1 MIIMY
6 RLPGVVA
13 GVALI
18 LYTAI
23 VLITLNAFDITLTL
37 PGIAGIILGIGM
49 AVDANVIIYARIQE
63 EIAAG
68 NSVRASIKSGF
79 SKAVQRNLRW
89 KHHNPDRIS
98 RADVAWFRYC

>member
-1 MIIMY
+1 MAGLIGLVIVIIFMIIMY

-49 AVDANVIIYARIQE
+49 AVDANVI
-63 EIAAG
+63 
-68 NSVRASIKSGF
+68 KS
-79 SKAVQRNLRW
+79 VQRNLRW